1 MVLCEDEWPSQGATP
16 GTASRAPPE
25 PCFYGWIVWFILLIS
40 SITVFMGAS
49 SKVTFIID
57 PVREDLKLTQT
68 EIASHTPWEPPARL
82 HRYPWARASTG
93 GAGAWE

>member
-1 MVLCEDEWPSQGATP
+1 MG
-16 GTASRAPPE
+16 
-25 PCFYGWIVWFILLIS
+25 PCFYGWIVWFILLIG

-49 SKVTFIID
+49 SGVTFIID
-57 PVREDLKLTQT
+57 PVRDDLKLTQT
-68 EIASHTPWEPPARL
+68 EIALSYTLGPPSARL